1 MIPASHDSSDIT
13 ESDGRHMQLLFAQT
27 HVVKCCE
34 LDEHY
39 DLMEGVKNVELMEFE
54 EPYNIFSVK

>member
-1 MIPASHDSSDIT
+1 M
-13 ESDGRHMQLLFAQT
+13 
-27 HVVKCCE
+27 KCCE

-54 EPYNIFSVK
+54 EPYSQINDCDRWIELVDLSHWIMIWWNTC